1 MRNRA
6 MIFRQILY
14 KVLQEIIVYMA
25 QSEEVSNKHLVAQRV
40 RKLGPVETINSISI
54 TITSINPRI
63 LES

>member
-6 MIFRQILY
+6 MIFRPILY

-25 QSEEVSNKHLVAQRV
+25 QSGEVSNKPLEAQLV
-40 RKLGPVETINSISI
+40 RKLGQVETINSISI